1 MLALLSPAKNLDF
14 SPALQDAPV
23 TKPVF
28 PDETAALI
36 RKARTLSRKKIRELM
51 KLSENLADLNYQ
63 RYQSFD
69 TDKDVD
75 GVKQAILAFK
85 GDTYIGMDANSLSED
100 DLAFAQDH
108 IGILS
113 GLYGLLRPYD
123 GIQPYR
129 LEMGTKIAPGRAK
142 TLYEFWGDRITDAVN
157 DVEQDVVI
165 NLASKEYFSAINEKA
180 LNARVITPA
189 FKEIKDGK
197 ARMLGMFAKRAR
209 GMMARYIILNRL
221 EDPED
226 LKKFDFGGY
235 QYMPDLS
242 TEDRW
247 EFHRDQPP
255 PMNK

>member
-1 MLALLSPAKNLDF
+1 M
-14 SPALQDAPV
+14 
-23 TKPVF
+23 
-28 PDETAALI
+28 
-36 RKARTLSRKKIRELM
+36 
-51 KLSENLADLNYQ
+51 
-63 RYQSFD
+63 
-69 TDKDVD
+69 
-75 GVKQAILAFK
+75 
-85 GDTYIGMDANSLSED
+85 
-100 DLAFAQDH
+100 
-108 IGILS
+108 
-113 GLYGLLRPYD
+113 
-123 GIQPYR
+123 R
-129 LEMGTKIAPGRAK
+129 LGA
-142 TLYEFWGDRITDAVN
+142 DAVN